1 MIDNHKRKRR
11 IKIRGEILFKIN
23 DLSIIQWQDD
33 GKTYGPLLEDGKI
46 GFRQMAPLVAE
57 YANLKVY
64 EL

>member
-1 MIDNHKRKRR
+1 M
-11 IKIRGEILFKIN
+11 E
-23 DLSIIQWQDD
+23 
-33 GKTYGPLLEDGKI
+33 KTYGPLLEDGKI